1 MRAQLEVTHQLG
13 DRVRDI
19 EQLRL
24 ELSRELELNEEQSSH
39 LLEVVW
45 ISFVFGNYDCGRC
58 RRRASWSSRWARPA
72 GRSPSAR
79 SASV

>member
-39 LLEVVW
+39 LLEVFW
-45 ISFVFGNYDCGRC
+45 I
-58 RRRASWSSRWARPA
+58 
-72 GRSPSAR
+72 
-79 SASV
+79 